1 MTEPLRRLG
10 SPAAPRTGALTLPP
24 NVRRGAGVRAGTRTS
39 AQAMPAERDT
49 SPAVAPVALGSVAL
63 RTAPAETV
71 VPAPWSRDALAGRLV
86 EVSDPGE
93 GAPLTMAFSVVLD
106 AQRRRETVA
115 WVTSRESVFFPPDA
129 AATGVDLESLAVIRL
144 PDPSCVARAAD
155 RLLRS
160 GAFGLV
166 VLDLGTGDVSMPL
179 QARLLGL
186 AERHDAAV
194 VCLTEKQRGAPS
206 LSSLVSLRVEAKR
219 RRIGDGL
226 FAWAV
231 ESVKDKR
238 RAPGWVHE
246 EWRRAPPG
254 LR

>member
-1 MTEPLRRLG
+1 M
-10 SPAAPRTGALTLPP
+10 
-24 NVRRGAGVRAGTRTS
+24 RRGAVPRAVTS
-39 AQAMPAERDT
+39 
-49 SPAVAPVALGSVAL
+49 SPAPASHGNLAL
-63 RTAPAETV
+63 RTATPEAV
-71 VPAPWSRDALAGRLV
+71 QIAPWSRDALAGRLV
-86 EVSDPGE
+86 EISDPGE
-93 GAPLTMAFSVVLD
+93 GAPLTMAFSLVLD

-115 WVTSRESVFFPPDA
+115 WVTSRESVFFPPDVA
-129 AATGVDLESLAVIRL
+129 ANGVDLEGLAVIRL

-194 VCLTEKQRGAPS
+194 VCLTEKQRSAPS
-206 LSSLVSLRVEAKR
+206 LSSLVSLRVEAR
-219 RRIGDGL
+219 RRRVGEGV
-226 FAWAV
+226 FSCVV

-238 RAPGWVHE
+238 RAPGWTHE
-246 EWRRAPPG
+246 EVRHAPPG

>member
-1 MTEPLRRLG
+1 MSEPLRRLG
-10 SPAAPRTGALTLPP
+10 SPPVPRAGTAPLPAH
-24 NVRRGAGVRAGTRTS
+24 VRRGAAPRVRDDARSTASPREDTAFPG
-39 AQAMPAERDT
+39 QAT
-49 SPAVAPVALGSVAL
+49 FGNLAL
-63 RTAPAETV
+63 RSAAADRVTPDLWT
-71 VPAPWSRDALAGRLV
+71 RDALAGRLV
-86 EVSDPGE
+86 ELSDSGE
-93 GAPLTMAFSVVLD
+93 GAPLTMAFSLVLD

-115 WVTSRESVFFPPDA
+115 WVTSRESVFFPPDVA
-129 AATGVDLESLAVIRL
+129 ANGVDLEGLAVIRL
-144 PDPSCVARAAD
+144 PDPTCVARAAD

-194 VCLTEKQRGAPS
+194 VCLTEKQRSMPS
-206 LSSLVSLRVEAKR
+206 LSSLVSLRVEAQR
-219 RRIGDGL
+219 RRVGEGV
-226 FAWAV
+226 FACVV

-238 RAPGWVHE
+238 RAPGWKHE
-246 EWRRAPPG
+246 ELHHAPPG